1 MKRLYNLALLSIF
14 CTVFSVAA
22 FAQDSVARAEQNV
35 AELKKLD
42 AVLTFLRKRN
52 AIDYAITTR
61 TGIDEGKYVTIGGIE
76 HWITTRGED
85 RSNPVLLFLHGG
97 PGDATN
103 PWSYAAFRPWLRK
116 FTLVQWDQR
125 GAGKTLG
132 KNGPSLGS
140 TITLER
146 MVRDGIELT
155 ELLRKTLNQDKVILV
170 GHSFGSILGVLMVKS
185 RPDLFHAFVGTG
197 QVVDPKRNYAVAY
210 DALLKAAESS
220 GVQRAVRE
228 LKEIGAPPWKDG
240 RTYGVQ
246 RRWANIFEHA
256 DVFLGSM
263 FGLALAAPSYSA
275 RDVNDWLDGQGLSA
289 EHLVPET
296 SALESQKLAGKFAIP
311 VFVIQGAQDFTTPTS
326 LARQFVSSISAPRKA
341 FIPIEG
347 GGHFAVF
354 IKSDAF
360 LAALAARVLPL
371 VTRPVS
377 SRTPG

>member
-1 MKRLYNLALLSIF
+1 MRRLSNLALFLTF
-14 CTVFSVAA
+14 CTVLSAAA

-52 AIDYAITTR
+52 AIEYAITTPN
-61 TGIDEGKYVTIGGIE
+61 GIDEGKYVAIGGIE
-76 HWITTRGED
+76 QWITIRGED

-103 PWSYAAFRPWLRK
+103 PWAYATFRSWLK
-116 FTLVQWDQR
+116 LFTIVQWDQR

-140 TITLER
+140 TITLDR

-155 ELLRKTLNQDKVILV
+155 ELLRKTLDQNKVILV

-210 DALLKAAESS
+210 DELLRAAETS
-220 GVQRAVRE
+220 GEQRAVRE
-228 LKEIGAPPWKDG
+228 LKEVGRPPWKDG
-240 RTYGVQ
+240 RGFGVQ
-246 RRWANIFEHA
+246 RRWANIMEDA
-256 DVFLGSM
+256 DVFLGSV
-263 FGLALAAPSYSA
+263 FGLALAAPGYSA

-296 SALESQKLAGKFAIP
+296 SALEAPALAGKFSVP
-311 VFVIQGAQDFTTPTS
+311 VFVIQGAQDFTTPTR
-326 LARQFVSSISAPRKA
+326 LARKFVSSISAPRKA

-347 GGHFAVF
+347 AGHFAVF
-354 IKSDAF
+354 MKSDAF
-360 LAALAARVLPL
+360 LNELVARVLPL
-371 VTRPVS
+371 VR
-377 SRTPG
+377 RR

>member
-1 MKRLYNLALLSIF
+1 MRRLSNLALLSIF

-22 FAQDSVARAEQNV
+22 FAQDSVARAEQRI

-52 AIDYAITTR
+52 AIDYAIATPN
-61 TGIDEGKYVTIGGIE
+61 GIDEGKYVTIGGIE
-76 HWITTRGED
+76 QWITIRGED

-140 TITLER
+140 TITLDR
-146 MVRDGIELT
+146 MVHDGIELT

-210 DALLKAAESS
+210 DELLKAAETS
-220 GVQRAVRE
+220 GEQRAVRE

-240 RTYGVQ
+240 RGYGVQ

-256 DVFLGSM
+256 DAFLGSV
-263 FGLALAAPSYSA
+263 FGLALAAPGYSA

-296 SALESQKLAGKFAIP
+296 SALEAQKLGGKFAVP
-311 VFVIQGAQDFTTPTS
+311 VFVVHGAQDFTTPTS

-341 FIPIEG
+341 FTPIEG
-347 GGHFAVF
+347 AGHFAVF
-354 IKSDAF
+354 MKSDAF
-360 LAALAARVLPL
+360 LTVLVARVLPL
-371 VTRPVS
+371 VHR
-377 SRTPG
+377 R